1 MGRKFQKKKKVE
13 QLEIVPLD
21 ENPALPS
28 QRPSDEAIPRKVSG
42 DKEFPKHF
50 PLTFY
55 STGEM
60 DKQTTRSGVRST
72 WY

>member
-21 ENPALPS
+21 ENPALPP
-28 QRPSDEAIPRKVSG
+28 QRPSDEAIPRKVSI
-42 DKEFPKHF
+42 DKEFLLRF
-50 PLTFY
+50 SLTFH
-55 STGEM
+55 STGKM

>member
-1 MGRKFQKKKKVE
+1 MGHKFQKKKKVE

-28 QRPSDEAIPRKVSG
+28 QRPSDEAIPRKVSV
-42 DKEFPKHF
+42 DREFPMHF
-50 PLTFY
+50 PLTFH
-55 STGEM
+55 SAGEM
-60 DKQTTRSGVRST
+60 DKQTTRSCVRST